1 MIMMVEKDL
10 SIAAMHRII
19 RKAGAERVSKSASK
33 ELAKVLEEIGLK
45 ISRDALEFAL
55 HAGRVTVQE
64 RDVKIAA
71 KKFMNR

>member
-71 KKFMNR
+71 RKFMNR